1 MQNLV
6 AFLGELRAKGV
17 ILYLHQQGLDTAT
30 PAGTAMFQM
39 LGVFAEFERAMIVE
53 QVKAGLSQARSQG
66 KRLGRQPVSAEVVER
81 IRDESATGADI
92 LKTTKDLASASG
104 EYIG

>member
-1 MQNLV
+1 
-6 AFLGELRAKGV
+6 
-17 ILYLHQQGLDTAT
+17 
-30 PAGTAMFQM
+30 MFQM

-92 LKTTKDLASASG
+92 LKTTKDLASALG

>member
-66 KRLGRQPVSAEVVER
+66 KRRQPVSAEVVER

>member
-1 MQNLV
+1 MLTPHWKILSHEPSRTG
-6 AFLGELRAKGV
+6 AARA
-17 ILYLHQQGLDTAT
+17 
-30 PAGTAMFQM
+30 
-39 LGVFAEFERAMIVE
+39 VE